1 VDAQPIPKK
10 QRRALINVISWR
22 TCQSRSFD
30 EAMMP
35 HLIGGFM
42 IEQHLFSLFCSP
54 RQRERRTMAKRR
66 MHYFNAFTIR
76 FNDRLYRLHAFSP
89 SVSVKFIFSPDRVS
103 ELSCS
108 KLRAHENAERRAS
121 KTRGCDWNGKEDGK
135 NLLKFLFAVH

>member
-1 VDAQPIPKK
+1 MLEWMRNRYRKK

-54 RQRERRTMAKRR
+54 RQRERRTKAK
-66 MHYFNAFTIR
+66 
-76 FNDRLYRLHAFSP
+76 
-89 SVSVKFIFSPDRVS
+89 
-103 ELSCS
+103 E
-108 KLRAHENAERRAS
+108 ENA
-121 KTRGCDWNGKEDGK
+121 
-135 NLLKFLFAVH
+135 LL